1 MPAKNTC
8 RVVEGRLLEIDVA
21 NGYQK
26 VSDVDEMIAMIRA
39 AVAMVP
45 EPTRLVIAADWRKCR
60 LFGEDVAARATQM
73 LIGSAERI
81 ERSAIL
87 HGTDHATAV
96 LQVFR
101 LVKEA
106 SQTHR
111 QLFTAVWGNS
121 YGDMQQYLR
130 VHVRAVRR
138 KIERDPV
145 RPRLIV
151 KEPGVGY
158 RFEMER

>member
-111 QLFTAVWGNS
+111 QLFT
-121 YGDMQQYLR
+121 DMQ
-130 VHVRAVRR
+130 
-138 KIERDPV
+138 
-145 RPRLIV
+145 
-151 KEPGVGY
+151 
-158 RFEMER
+158 EMERWLGEVLNDAERARLHAFLSGRT